1 MDFILT
7 HRLYIAAACAAGLFT
22 LGVYR
27 KIKDAFTSESKALL
41 ADLKTRLDAVER
53 GRPFRNT
60 P

>member
-7 HRLYIAAACAAGLFT
+7 HGLYIAAAYAAGVT
-22 LGVYR
+22 TPGVCS
-27 KIKDAFTSESKALL
+27 KIKAAFTSESKALL